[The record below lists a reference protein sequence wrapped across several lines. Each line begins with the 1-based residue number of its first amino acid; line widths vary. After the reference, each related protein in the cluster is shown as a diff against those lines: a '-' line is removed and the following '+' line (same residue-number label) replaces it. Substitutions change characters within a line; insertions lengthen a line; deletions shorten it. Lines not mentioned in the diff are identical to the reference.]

1 MDAVALNRRRVII
14 TMSLQQQC
22 KGLGAFSLGNIAARP
37 LRIGHPLVGD
47 RWQRVAQDF
56 ERDRIEL
63 DGHHWF

>member
-1 MDAVALNRRRVII
+1 MELSKA
-14 TMSLQQQC
+14 T
-22 KGLGAFSLGNIAARP
+22 GA
-37 LRIGHPLVGD
+37 LRIGRHLVGD